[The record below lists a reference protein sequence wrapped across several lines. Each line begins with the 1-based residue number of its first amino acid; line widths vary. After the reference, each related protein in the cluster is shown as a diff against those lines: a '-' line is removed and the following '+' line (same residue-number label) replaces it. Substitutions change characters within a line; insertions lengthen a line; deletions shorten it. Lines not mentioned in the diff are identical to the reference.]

1 MNSFILSNNEQSQEI
16 VIQSVKEILQANNG
30 YEPDAIINIL
40 NVFKTN
46 NNFNEIINLVGKK
59 TSKKIIENLLE
70 NENNVIKNPK
80 SFFDNE

>member
-1 MNSFILSNNEQSQEI
+1 MALYFELIE
-16 VIQSVKEILQANNG
+16 KYG